1 MRIGMGTLSG
11 QVSMVFILSTCVNGG
26 DVAERKTVTLARH
39 ETVAEF
45 RGTNYHRCM
54 GLTSLCPDK
63 CGQSGT
69 LATFRI
75 VNYVKY
81 DKLGEYGDPK
91 CNEFAFL
98 VEDNMKHTKVPADIR
113 AAAYS
118 LKQGDI
124 VLLSWNH
131 DYVTANGNSGPERP
145 VTRLEKMADV
155 GTQEWLHQIDR
166 RAGVRDTA
174 GHGPTIGSDEWMQA
188 VSVKLGVY
196 DKLGH
201 GPTPDSTEWR
211 NAIQWKAFGIK
222 PGQLKTGSENNG
234 AEQDKSRGGHRGQT
248 TR

>member
-1 MRIGMGTLSG
+1 MIHKMNCVVWAGAVSLVLIGWA
-11 QVSMVFILSTCVNGG
+11 NGG
-26 DVAERKTVTLARH
+26 VQGAVKVDSLARH

-63 CGQSGT
+63 CGESGA

-75 VNYVKY
+75 VYYVTY
-81 DKLGEYGDPK
+81 EKLGEYGDPK

-98 VEDNMKHTKVPADIR
+98 VEDNMKHPKVSADIH
-113 AAAYS
+113 AAVNS
-118 LKQGDI
+118 LKKGDI
-124 VLLSWNH
+124 VLLSWKH
-131 DYVTANGNSGPERP
+131 DYVTSKGGSAPERP
-145 VTRLEKMADV
+145 LTRLEKIAPV
-155 GTQEWLHQIDR
+155 GTQAWLNQIDS

-174 GHGPTIGSDEWMQA
+174 GHGPTIGSAEWMQA

-196 DKLGH
+196 DKLQH
-201 GPTPDSTEWR
+201 GPTPDSEEWR

-222 PGQLKTGSENNG
+222 SGQLKTGSENNG
-234 AEQDKSRGGHRGQT
+234 AEQIQR

>member
-1 MRIGMGTLSG
+1 MITDMNRASWVIAFSLVLTGWAD
-11 QVSMVFILSTCVNGG
+11 GG
-26 DVAERKTVTLARH
+26 ELGAAKVETLARH

-45 RGTNYHRCM
+45 QGTNYHRCM

-91 CNEFAFL
+91 CEEFTFL
-98 VEDNMKHTKVPADIR
+98 VEDNMKHPKVPAAIR
-113 AAAYS
+113 TAANS

-131 DYVTANGNSGPERP
+131 DYVTINGSSGPERP
-145 VTRLEKMADV
+145 VARLEKVADV
-155 GTQEWLHQIDR
+155 GTPAWLHQIDR
-166 RAGVRDTA
+166 HVDVRDAA
-174 GHGPTIGSDEWMQA
+174 GHGPTIGSEEWMQA

-201 GPTPDSTEWR
+201 GPTPDSAEWR
-211 NAIQWKAFGIK
+211 NAIHWKAFGIK
-222 PGQLKTGSENNG
+222 SGQLKTP
-234 AEQDKSRGGHRGQT
+234 KRT
-248 TR
+248 TDPNKAIDSGPE